1 MTATLFP
8 SFQARYTTT
17 PELRPGAD
25 LPNVQTASLNEV
37 RREDLLLQKLGA
49 RGWGRLHHFRHFYA
63 QGWGERGQGRP
74 LSPRSLEAFFR
85 FLEVM
90 PVPQREYPKLF
101 LTDNGHLELCWKD
114 AQGAAVQV
122 EFMPSQTEYYIEASE
137 TEAVVPH
144 QCLAELASL
153 LPSP

>member
-1 MTATLFP
+1 MTATHFP

-37 RREDLLLQKLGA
+37 RREDLLLQKLGVS
-49 RGWGRLHHFRHFYA
+49 GWGRLHHFRHFYA

-85 FLEVM
+85 FLEAM
-90 PVPQREYPKLF
+90 PCPQRQFPKLF
-101 LTDNGHLELCWKD
+101 LTDNGHLELCWQD
-114 AQGAAVQV
+114 AQGGAVQV

-144 QCLAELASL
+144 HALAELAAF